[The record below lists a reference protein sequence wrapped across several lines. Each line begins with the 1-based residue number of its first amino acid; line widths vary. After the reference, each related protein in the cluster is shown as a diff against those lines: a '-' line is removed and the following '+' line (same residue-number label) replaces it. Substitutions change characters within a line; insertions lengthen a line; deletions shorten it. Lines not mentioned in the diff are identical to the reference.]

1 MVSAMKENIET
12 AIGVCNQRWRAD
24 ILLRVIR
31 HMFFYERT
39 VSERP
44 K

>member
-1 MVSAMKENIET
+1 MKEKIET
-12 AIGVCNQRWRAD
+12 TIGVCNQRWRAD

-31 HMFFYERT
+31 HMFSYEGT
-39 VSERP
+39 VSEKP